1 MDVTVALLLG
11 SAQCYISSWQQNL
24 AVGLTQAQETQEQWK
39 LALRFQKA
47 MKKAMGGRVR
57 FPSRRG
63 LEWSLCEA
71 VKVNLTSQWRPQD
84 AAWLGRLVGLYKHS
98 K

>member
-1 MDVTVALLLG
+1 MLHLKLAAELG
-11 SAQCYISSWQQNL
+11 RGAY
-24 AVGLTQAQETQEQWK
+24 AGTRDAGAF
-39 LALRFQKA
+39 ALRFQ
-47 MKKAMGGRVR
+47 KAMGGRVR

-63 LEWSLCEA
+63 LEWPLCEA